1 MKIEFL
7 DSFVDKLNHQVDFIA
22 RDKPDAARKFKSD
35 ILKRLKELQNF
46 PRRCKK
52 SVYFDNENIRDLTFK
67 GYTVIYKIDD
77 AKKLISVFAFLKF
90 EERIKN

>member
-7 DSFVDKLNHQVDFIA
+7 DSFVDKLNHQVGFIA

-35 ILKRLKELQNF
+35 ILNRIKELQSF
-46 PRRCKK
+46 PKRCKK

-67 GYTVIYKIDD
+67 GYTVIYKIDY
-77 AKKLISVFAFLKF
+77 AKKIISVFALLKY
-90 EERIKN
+90 EEKVKN